1 MQDCNYLGIV
11 SWPQVI
17 KQNIARGTTNP
28 GYWFFNLSYLSSK
41 RMPPALVPN
50 LANCMCHI
58 LCGSTCI
65 SSKFDQQVALLALI
79 LNLANSNAI
88 CIGSTK
94 WCPSM
99 GYKFGHQEGSLASI
113 GNWATKWPPVERLS
127 FADIRTQSERLDP
140 SQVYLGPIKTSIH
153 QKKLCLTHRIEPN
166 VSFRKCDVVLG
177 QEAVPAVKGP
187 LGRLVGPSEAPQ
199 WVALLPLS
207 LQMSTNFQRKRQAGT
222 NFLLGLK
229 PYQYFGK
236 FPLYNHPKGRI
247 AKTSQD
253 VHIIFPFIKSAHS
266 PYHLILEL

>member
-1 MQDCNYLGIV
+1 MQ
-11 SWPQVI
+11 
-17 KQNIARGTTNP
+17 
-28 GYWFFNLSYLSSK
+28 F
-41 RMPPALVPN
+41 ALVPPSGALAWVTN
-50 LANCMCHI
+50 LATRRGH
-58 LCGSTCI
+58 LH
-65 SSKFDQQVALLALI
+65 QLE
-79 LNLANSNAI
+79 
-88 CIGSTK
+88 IGP
-94 WCPSM
+94 PS
-99 GYKFGHQEGSLASI
+99 GHQW
-113 GNWATKWPPVERLS
+113 NVS